1 MESYDRSI
9 NIFALFSDD
18 AQLAT
23 ALSIVGAWIGCSLL
37 GSAPAERFG
46 RKMTVLGTNL
56 FFIVG
61 GLVAASGSIYGLFI
75 GRLIAGA
82 TVAVYFLCI

>member
-1 MESYDRSI
+1 M
-9 NIFALFSDD
+9 
-18 AQLAT
+18 
-23 ALSIVGAWIGCSLL
+23 GAWIGCSLL

-56 FFIVG
+56 FFIIG

-75 GRLIAGA
+75 GRLISGHPIRNCEQIL
-82 TVAVYFLCI
+82 VHEIIQNFLA